1 VGVADVASCVLELG
15 AVMLAAVLLRRS
27 ARSRAGNGS
36 EPPPASS
43 HIRSLTVVA
52 AIAVGVIGLT
62 GTVPGWFGD
71 AGSSGD
77 ITHSAS
83 H

>member
-1 VGVADVASCVLELG
+1 
-15 AVMLAAVLLRRS
+15 
-27 ARSRAGNGS
+27 
-36 EPPPASS
+36 
-43 HIRSLTVVA
+43 VVA